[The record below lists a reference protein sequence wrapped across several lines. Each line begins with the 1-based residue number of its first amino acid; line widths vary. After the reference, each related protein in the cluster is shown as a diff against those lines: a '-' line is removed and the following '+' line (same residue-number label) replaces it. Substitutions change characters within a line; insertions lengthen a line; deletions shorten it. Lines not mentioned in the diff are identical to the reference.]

1 MSIEQKGASLLLA
14 FLLMPTFAVLAQ
26 QDSAGQGANWQGPRP
41 QQHSTPAPAAQEP
54 PSGIPQSPLPP
65 AVQNDSEAHPQVME
79 MPTPQPP
86 VASPAQPAPAPPQ
99 ATTATR
105 GTKVPAK
112 PAYLGIAGQ
121 TVQECRYPA
130 GVRITR
136 VIEGSPAQQAG
147 LKGEG
152 TLTWKQAMTGVLT
165 MTPLAPL
172 VLPFLSENE
181 HGGPGDLILAVDGK
195 RVHNREELEKE
206 IAPLRPGDT
215 IYFSI
220 LRDDRGLQQVAVQLT
235 EYPDAT
241 SDSTTAM
248 AR

>member
-14 FLLMPTFAVLAQ
+14 FLLMPTVPVLAQ
-26 QDSAGQGANWQGPRP
+26 QDSSGQETNWQGPRP
-41 QQHSTPAPAAQEP
+41 QQHSTPPPVAQEP
-54 PSGIPQSPLPP
+54 PAAAPQSPLPP
-65 AVQNDSEAHPQVME
+65 PVQNDGEAHPQIME

-86 VASPAQPAPAPPQ
+86 VASPAQPAPTPPQ

-105 GTKVPAK
+105 GAPAPAK

-130 GVRITR
+130 GVRVTR

-152 TLTWKQAMTGVLT
+152 ILTWKQAMTGVLAI
-165 MTPLAPL
+165 TPLAPL

-181 HGGPGDLILAVDGK
+181 HGGAGDLILAVDGK

-220 LRDDRGLQQVAVQLT
+220 LREGRGLQQIAVRLT

-241 SDSTTAM
+241 AESTTAM